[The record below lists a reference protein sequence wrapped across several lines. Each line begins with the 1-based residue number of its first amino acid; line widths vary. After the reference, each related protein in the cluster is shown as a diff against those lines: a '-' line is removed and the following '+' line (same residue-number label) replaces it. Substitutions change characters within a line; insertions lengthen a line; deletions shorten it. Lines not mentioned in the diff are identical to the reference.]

1 MEDLVFEKKVTFI
14 VNVEK
19 LLEEGIEYAK
29 ECEGII
35 KGADIPWGDIMF
47 ASQTFYDNGYFN
59 LESTNLSD
67 LEQKVCEVLTKKYDE
82 TMGY

>member
-14 VNVEK
+14 VNVEE
-19 LLEEGIEYAK
+19 LLKEGIEYAK

-47 ASQTFYDNGYFN
+47 ALGTFYDNGYID
-59 LESTNLSD
+59 LETTNISNI
-67 LEQKVCEVLTKKYDE
+67 EQKVSEVLAKKYDE
-82 TMGY
+82 VMGY

>member
-14 VNVEK
+14 VNVEE

-47 ASQTFYDNGYFN
+47 ASHTFYDNGYIDSEFV
-59 LESTNLSD
+59 NLSSV
-67 LEQKVCEVLTKKYDE
+67 EQKVSEVLAKKYDE
-82 TMGY
+82 VMGY